1 MIICAAIKLKMN
13 NLAGTEHI
21 VCGVR
26 HGDCFKTIEQL
37 NDNWKNATKI
47 EGFVTHV
54 GEFLDRGQAWEYV
67 NLNGQLTQAAR
78 WFHEDNNWPA
88 ELVSED
94 LW

>member
-26 HGDCFKTIEQL
+26 HGDCIKTIQQL
-37 NDNWKNATKI
+37 NSNWLHAKQI
-47 EGFVTHV
+47 EGFVTHT
-54 GEFLDRGQAWEYV
+54 GEFLDRRQAWEYV
-67 NLNGQLTQAAR
+67 NLNGQISQSAL
-78 WFHEDNNWPA
+78 WFHEDNDWPE
-88 ELVSED
+88 ELFSED

>member
-1 MIICAAIKLKMN
+1 MIICAAMKLQ
-13 NLAGTEHI
+13 LPDTELV

-26 HGDCFKTIEQL
+26 HGDCIRTMNQL
-37 NDNWKNATKI
+37 DAKWVEAEHI
-47 EGFVTHV
+47 YGFVTEN
-54 GEFLDRGQAWEYV
+54 GEFLDRGQAWAYA
-67 NLNGQLTQAAR
+67 LQNGQIPVAVQ

>member
-13 NLAGTEHI
+13 NLAGIEHI

-26 HGDCFKTIEQL
+26 HGDCIKTIQQL
-37 NDNWKNATKI
+37 NSNWLHAERI
-47 EGFVTHV
+47 EGFVTHT
-54 GEFLDRGQAWEYV
+54 GEFLDRGQALAYA
-67 NLNGQLTQAAR
+67 LQNGQMPVTVQ
-78 WFHEDNNWPA
+78 WFHEDNGWPA

>member
-26 HGDCFKTIEQL
+26 HRDCFKTIEQL
-37 NDNWKNATKI
+37 NDNWKNAFKTQ
-47 EGFVTHV
+47 GFITHT
-54 GEFLDRGQAWEYV
+54 GEFLDRGQAWV
-67 NLNGQLTQAAR
+67 HAIDCGQLSLSAH
-78 WFHEDNNWPA
+78 WLHKDNDWPA